1 MLSPIT
7 KKYTDDSSMKQF
19 KFTFYCDCCGK
30 PIFTKVYDFNSAFAQ
45 KTFLSNDEK
54 EARAIIYANEHR
66 EAYERANNEVRLN
79 LNRCEICGDMICE
92 DCSVYSDKLGGGVC
106 CKKCGEANNEAKVS
120 DYVYLQHERR

>member
-19 KFTFYCDCCGK
+19 RFTFYCDFCGK
-30 PIFTKVYDFNSAFAQ
+30 PISTQTYDYNNAFVQ

-79 LNRCEICGDMICE
+79 LNRCAVCGNMVCE
-92 DCSVYSDKLGGGVC
+92 DCSVYSEKLGGDVC
-106 CKKCGEANNEAKVS
+106 CRKCAEKE
-120 DYVYLQHERR
+120 

>member
-7 KKYTDDSSMKQF
+7 KKYTDESSMKQF
-19 KFTFYCDCCGK
+19 RFTFYCDCCGK
-30 PIFTKVYDFNSAFAQ
+30 AIPAHAYDFNSAFAQ

-79 LNRCEICGDMICE
+79 LNRCEICGDMVCE
-92 DCSVYSDKLGGGVC
+92 DCSVYSEKLGGDVC
-106 CKKCGEANNEAKVS
+106 CMKCAEKHLTNQNNEEEK
-120 DYVYLQHERR
+120 L

>member
-30 PIFTKVYDFNSAFAQ
+30 PIFTQVYDFNSAFVQ
-45 KTFLSNDEK
+45 KSFLSNDEK

-79 LNRCEICGDMICE
+79 LNRCEICGEMICE
-92 DCSVYSDKLGGGVC
+92 DCSVYSDELRGGVC
-106 CKKCGEANNEAKVS
+106 CMKCDEANSEEKAKK
-120 DYVYLQHERR
+120 